1 MIEIQGLDNFIK
13 DIDDSIQRIENAVVS
28 IPINLKNDYMKSV
41 PKVMRKNASS
51 MVTQV
56 DLGTNISE
64 IIGSNVGK
72 VLEERKGY
80 VGMMFYNTSEKATYV
95 EFGTGMVGF
104 DSSHP
109 NLKAYNFGGLSSR
122 GMWEYYVE
130 TKYKKTLKDGRQGWF
145 HKRTFQTGIPAQP
158 FIFTTLDQ
166 MSVKLPKDVKKA
178 YKKGLQVK

>member
-13 DIDDSIQRIENAVVS
+13 DINDSIQRIENAVVS
-28 IPINLKNDYMKSV
+28 IPTNLRDDYMKSV
-41 PKVMRKNASS
+41 PKLMRKNASS

-56 DLGTNISE
+56 DVGTDISE
-64 IIGSNVGK
+64 IIGSNVGM
-72 VLEERKGY
+72 VLKETKGY

-95 EFGTGMVGF
+95 EFGTGMVGLN
-104 DSSHP
+104 SSHP
-109 NLKAYNFGGLSSR
+109 NLNAYSFNGLSN
-122 GMWEYYVE
+122 MATWEYYVE
-130 TKYKKTLKDGRQGWF
+130 TSKKATYMGELGWWYKKQ
-145 HKRTFQTGIPAQP
+145 FQIGLPAQP